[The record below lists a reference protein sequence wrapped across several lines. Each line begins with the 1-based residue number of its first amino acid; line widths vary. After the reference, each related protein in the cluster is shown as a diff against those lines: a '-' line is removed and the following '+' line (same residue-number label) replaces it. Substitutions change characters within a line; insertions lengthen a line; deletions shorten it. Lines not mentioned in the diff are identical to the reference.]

1 MLLPYECLYC
11 SEWFISLHSTCLLQE
26 KELVLMRQQLSDQL
40 CFQAI
45 TDPGKLDSRTELLEW
60 ASPIDIAETFQDLKS
75 PVHPE
80 DEEANANVETLERA
94 DANCPIDLRLKP
106 LSQVDPGLSR
116 NDCDVLSKDLEI
128 TRDSPENKNVVLVET
143 PLGND
148 LTADAL
154 RSLRETNSL
163 FEKCAD
169 DEAKWYVNPMVD
181 AAEDYYDMRTPER
194 DNPIFSTCTP
204 AIRRSFDWTASRSS
218 IKKRDKW
225 SSDSRLSPLAELAP
239 ASPLQV
245 IVMLESQTS
254 TSLAHGK

>member
-1 MLLPYECLYC
+1 
-11 SEWFISLHSTCLLQE
+11 
-26 KELVLMRQQLSDQL
+26 MRQQLSDQL

-45 TDPGKLDSRTELLEW
+45 TDPGDLDSRTELLDW
-60 ASPIDIAETFQDLKS
+60 ASPTGTAETFQNVKS

-80 DEEANANVETLERA
+80 LGDVRCFELEETDKNVEAPEIA
-94 DANCPIDLRLKP
+94 YVNCSIDLRLKS
-106 LSQVDPGLSR
+106 LSQIDPGLTL

-128 TRDSPENKNVVLVET
+128 TRDDAVNKDVELVET
-143 PLGND
+143 PLRKD
-148 LTADAL
+148 LTSDVL

-204 AIRRSFDWTASRSS
+204 AIRRSFEWTVLRSS
-218 IKKRDKW
+218 TNKQDKW
-225 SSDSRLSPLAELAP
+225 NSDSRLSSLAELAP

-245 IVMLESQTS
+245 MVTLES
-254 TSLAHGK
+254 H